1 MKRQDLITQA
11 QTLNIDTL
19 HGKPLEQCHTIEIER
34 AVKALIPQ
42 ASTGPSLK
50 SQIIDLARQGLTKK
64 AIEQKLLDQGVTRIR
79 YQYIMVVLKNE
90 NIEVPSAKT
99 GRKEVTEV
107 VSEVVPEVTP
117 ILTEEAAIVVT
128 PKATKKK

>member
-34 AVKALIPQ
+34 AVKALMPQ
-42 ASTGPSLK
+42 ALTGPSIK

-99 GRKEVTEV
+99 GRKEV
-107 VSEVVPEVTP
+107 SEVIPVVTPEVEIT
-117 ILTEEAAIVVT
+117 VT
-128 PKATKKK
+128 PKASKKK

>member
-19 HGKPLEQCHTIEIER
+19 HGKPLEQCHTLEIER
-34 AVKALIPQ
+34 AVKALMPQ
-42 ASTGPSLK
+42 ALTGPSIK

-99 GRKEVTEV
+99 GRKEV
-107 VSEVVPEVTP
+107 SEVIPVVTPEVEIT
-117 ILTEEAAIVVT
+117 VT
-128 PKATKKK
+128 PKASKKK

>member
-19 HGKPLEQCHTIEIER
+19 HGKPLEQCHTLEIER
-34 AVKALIPQ
+34 AVKALMPQ
-42 ASTGPSLK
+42 ALTGPSIK

-107 VSEVVPEVTP
+107 VPEVTP
-117 ILTEEAAIVVT
+117 EVEITVT
-128 PKATKKK
+128 PKASKKK

>member
-34 AVKALIPQ
+34 AVKALMPQ
-42 ASTGPSLK
+42 ALTGPSIK

-99 GRKEVTEV
+99 GRKEVIEV
-107 VSEVVPEVTP
+107 VSEVIPVVTPEVEIT
-117 ILTEEAAIVVT
+117 VT
-128 PKATKKK
+128 PKASKKK